1 MSVESQFDQAPDAV
15 YTPGSQLRSPGI
27 FIGNMWHDLV
37 ASRELAWRL
46 MVRDINARYRQ
57 SVFGILW
64 AFLPPLATA
73 GIFIILNRAA
83 VINVST
89 QDMPY
94 PVFVLFGTLLWQVFV
109 ASLSAPLKAVGEN
122 RLMLARINFPRE
134 ALILSGIGQVLFDFA
149 IKLIIFVGIFV
160 FFHLPLTWGLLIA
173 PFAALMLILLGSVI
187 GLFLTP
193 IGMLY
198 TDVASALTIVTS
210 IWMFITPVAYPQ
222 PNHGLLSQ
230 LMTYNPVSPLLVG
243 VRELA
248 IQGTL
253 SNVMPFAVISGLSLV
268 GLLVMWIIYRVSIP
282 ILVERMAA

>member
-1 MSVESQFDQAPDAV
+1 MSVERQFDQAPDAV

-46 MVRDINARYRQ
+46 IVRDINARYRQ

-89 QDMPY
+89 QDIPY

-122 RLMLARINFPRE
+122 RLMLAKINFPRE

-160 FFHLPLTWGLLIA
+160 FFHLPLTRGLLIA

-198 TDVASALTIVTS
+198 TDVASALTIITS

-282 ILVERMAA
+282 ILVERIAA

>member
-1 MSVESQFDQAPDAV
+1 MSVERQFDQVPDAV
-15 YTPGSQLRSPGI
+15 YTPGSQLRSPSI

-46 MVRDINARYRQ
+46 IVRDINARYRQ

-89 QDMPY
+89 QDIPY

-149 IKLIIFVGIFV
+149 IKHGNEHCQSDRNQL
-160 FFHLPLTWGLLIA
+160 
-173 PFAALMLILLGSVI
+173 
-187 GLFLTP
+187 
-193 IGMLY
+193 
-198 TDVASALTIVTS
+198 
-210 IWMFITPVAYPQ
+210 Q
-222 PNHGLLSQ
+222 PRFRRQH
-230 LMTYNPVSPLLVG
+230 
-243 VRELA
+243 
-248 IQGTL
+248 
-253 SNVMPFAVISGLSLV
+253 
-268 GLLVMWIIYRVSIP
+268 
-282 ILVERMAA
+282 